1 MIAFA
6 RVDFPEPLGPIR
18 AWISPLSTVNSTPRR
33 ISFSPARTW
42 RFRISSS
49 AISSFQFGWLYD
61 CDADAE
67 SAAGYGFATAGELD
81 QFGQRRGLQGADDP
95 ALDSCPQELGRAAP
109 PGVWLMRAQHTLGVV
124 VDEALHRRNRA
135 FERLHHLV
143 HRDLLRRSGQP
154 ISAVRAT
161 GAHHQPGFAQPG
173 DHLLEVG
180 QRQPFSVR
188 DRLQAR
194 GMLRRLPAQLDHQ
207 AHAVLGLG
215 GEDHRAKSY
224 QGGRLSGN
232 TPEAPVERGAI
243 FVLGG
248 RLRGPS
254 FGSPIHVGSCH
265 MDVGRLASTAGIVE
279 AAEAARGAGRLGI
292 DTEFM
297 SEGRYRALLCLVQVA
312 VDNPDPEGLPLIV
325 LIDSLSA
332 PDLSSIA
339 GLLADPSIEVV
350 LHAGRQDVA
359 ILRRAWGTELTNIF
373 DTQIAAGFAGASAQ
387 AGYGN
392 LIGSMLGLR
401 VGKTASYTL
410 WFTRPPTAEQLS
422 YAAEDVAHLLQL
434 SDELQQRLRS
444 TGRLEWA
451 REECHRLQSATDERD
466 PYAVW
471 QRLPRMGQLDPT
483 ARAVA
488 RELAAWRER
497 TASDQDR
504 PVGSVLAD
512 PALVELAKRQ
522 PSSVRA
528 LEQIRGLHPSS
539 IKRRG
544 PAILAAIAEGLTA
557 PPIPR
562 DEARGRSEPGDAPLI
577 ALAEA
582 LLRARALEAG
592 LAYEL
597 IASRAELELIV
608 GAARRSEPEPE
619 VRTLTG
625 WREELVGSD
634 LRDLLAGRRSV
645 LVGPD
650 RRLELGSPV

>member
-1 MIAFA
+1 M
-6 RVDFPEPLGPIR
+6 PE
-18 AWISPLSTVNSTPRR
+18 
-33 ISFSPARTW
+33 
-42 RFRISSS
+42 
-49 AISSFQFGWLYD
+49 
-61 CDADAE
+61 
-67 SAAGYGFATAGELD
+67 
-81 QFGQRRGLQGADDP
+81 GAL
-95 ALDSCPQELGRAAP
+95 AAAP
-109 PGVWLMRAQHTLGVV
+109 
-124 VDEALHRRNRA
+124 D
-135 FERLHHLV
+135 
-143 HRDLLRRSGQP
+143 
-154 ISAVRAT
+154 I
-161 GAHHQPGFAQPG
+161 
-173 DHLLEVG
+173 
-180 QRQPFSVR
+180 
-188 DRLQAR
+188 
-194 GMLRRLPAQLDHQ
+194 
-207 AHAVLGLG
+207 
-215 GEDHRAKSY
+215 
-224 QGGRLSGN
+224 
-232 TPEAPVERGAI
+232 
-243 FVLGG
+243 
-248 RLRGPS
+248 
-254 FGSPIHVGSCH
+254 
-265 MDVGRLASTAGIVE
+265 
-279 AAEAARGAGRLGI
+279 AEAAKAARAAGRLGI

-312 VDNPDPEGLPLIV
+312 VDNPDPDRSPLII
-325 LIDSLSA
+325 LIDSLA
-332 PDLSSIA
+332 DLDPSPIA

-359 ILRRAWGTELTNIF
+359 ILRRAWRTELTSVF

-392 LIGSMLGLR
+392 LLGSMLGRR
-401 VGKTASYTL
+401 VGKTASYTR
-410 WFTRPPTAEQLS
+410 WDTRPLTAEQLS

-434 SDELQQRLRS
+434 FDELQQRLRT

-451 REECHRLQSATDERD
+451 REECHRLESATDERD
-466 PYAVW
+466 PYTAW
-471 QRLPRMGQLDPT
+471 ERLPRIGQLDPA

-497 TASDQDR
+497 TASEQDR

-522 PSSVRA
+522 PSSLRA

-544 PAILAAIAEGLTA
+544 PAILAAIAAGLGA

-582 LLRARALEAG
+582 LLRARALDAG

-625 WREELVGSD
+625 WREELVGAD
-634 LRDLLAGRRSV
+634 LRDLLAGRSAV
-645 LVGPD
+645 AVGPD
-650 RRLELGSPV
+650 RRLELKTSPPRA